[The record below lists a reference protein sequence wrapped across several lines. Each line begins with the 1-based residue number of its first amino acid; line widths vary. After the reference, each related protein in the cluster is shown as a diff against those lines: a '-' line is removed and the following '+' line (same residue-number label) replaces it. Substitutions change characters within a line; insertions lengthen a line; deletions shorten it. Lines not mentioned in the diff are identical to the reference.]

1 MVLSKLLKL
10 KDLPISTTVYVT
22 QPNVGL
28 ADPITTDLTDDEE
41 QQEHEQERNLIPK
54 KVMTMLLKLKR
65 IYHSFNSLKPNLIST
80 KLLAKKLN
88 N

>member
-1 MVLSKLLKL
+1 MVLSRITKL

-41 QQEHEQERNLIPK
+41 QQEHEQEKEI
-54 KVMTMLLKLKR
+54 
-65 IYHSFNSLKPNLIST
+65 
-80 KLLAKKLN
+80 
-88 N
+88 